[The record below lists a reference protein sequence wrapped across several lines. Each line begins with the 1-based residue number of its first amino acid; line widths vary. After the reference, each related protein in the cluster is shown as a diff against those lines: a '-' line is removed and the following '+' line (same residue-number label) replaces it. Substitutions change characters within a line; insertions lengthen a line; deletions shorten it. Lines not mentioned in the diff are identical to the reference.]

1 MTVAT
6 AIAGAAAPSSWPG
19 AALRGARMDDPEAM
33 VPLLDA
39 DPELGAG
46 LDERTRSQLR
56 RLLVAQLILLG
67 VGWAGAD
74 CAAALEGW
82 AIVLDG
88 VLVRRVSVWGRG
100 SIELLGPGDVLLPH
114 PGESYASHPAT
125 TTWRVLAPARIGR
138 LDGDAFDLIHRFP
151 KVGVKLTER
160 VAQRSQALSAR
171 LAIVQMPRLEDRLVA
186 VLWQLADRWGYV
198 RGERVQIALRISHAL
213 LAELV
218 SAQRP
223 PISLALGRL
232 EREGA
237 IGRAADGS
245 WWLRR

>member
-1 MTVAT
+1 MAVAT
-6 AIAGAAAPSSWPG
+6 ADTDTAVRSAWPRTVH
-19 AALRGARMDDPEAM
+19 RGARMDDPQAM

-56 RLLVAQLILLG
+56 RLLLAQLILLG
-67 VGWAGAD
+67 AGWAGAD

-88 VLVRRVSVWGRG
+88 VLVRRVAVWGRG
-100 SIELLGPGDVLLPH
+100 SIELLGPGDVLLPG
-114 PGESYASHPAT
+114 PGESWASHPAT
-125 TTWRVLAPARIGR
+125 TTWRVLVPARIGR
-138 LDGDAFDLIHRFP
+138 LDADAFELIHRFP
-151 KVGVKLTER
+151 ALGMKLTER

-198 RGERVQIALRISHAL
+198 RGDQVHIALRISHAL

-232 EREGA
+232 ERDGA
-237 IGRAADGS
+237 IGRAADGT